1 MRFDIG
7 IATSRS
13 AGAAA
18 TAATTAIG
26 SARSS
31 ARLCR
36 LMFAPRVLHGTPQIF
51 IAVYLLVNRPASG
64 DSSSLGILAA
74 SGASERLLPRFLKR
88 LGHDPPQNLLRV
100 LVPAVVVVHGQ
111 LAACWACRG
120 RDVGLVP
127 GLLQD
132 PLENLLLLPG
142 LLQDPLENLIL
153 LVRRH
158 PPLRTAPSIL
168 VPRRPVVVVHMMCRR
183 HLPLLRQTVAETLP
197 GIFVGVIDECRHVRW
212 RRRLPAPPRSGR
224 VVGVGPRGT
233 GTATPWDSARLRVPA
248 LPGVAAG
255 PIEVLRLKR
264 ARHAGLGV
272 GPLEAKPSEGPA

>member
-36 LMFAPRVLHGTPQIF
+36 LMFAPRLLHGTPQIF

-64 DSSSLGILAA
+64 ASSSLGILAA

-88 LGHDPPQNLLRV
+88 LVHDPPQNLLRV
-100 LVPAVVVVHGQ
+100 LVPAVVVVHGH

-142 LLQDPLENLIL
+142 LLQDPLENLML

-168 VPRRPVVVVHMMCRR
+168 VPRRPVVVVDMMCRR
-183 HLPLLRQTVAETLP
+183 RLPLVAETLP

-212 RRRLPAPPRSGR
+212 RRRLPAPPRSLG

-233 GTATPWDSARLRVPA
+233 GTATPWDPARLRVPA
-248 LPGVAAG
+248 LPGRAAG
-255 PIEVLRLKR
+255 PIEVLRIKR
-264 ARHAGLGV
+264 ARHAGLGL
-272 GPLEAKPSEGPA
+272 GPLDAKPSEGPA